1 MPTYL
6 VTGAS
11 RGLGYAFVKTLAS
24 NPSNTVIGLARDKK
38 ATEGRLHADG
48 IQNVHVL
55 SADIT
60 EKAALKLAAE
70 EARRILGTKGLDVLI
85 NNAAYAFGPTGLKS
99 LQDFEQDVESVVADT
114 QKNFDIN
121 VYGTLQAVFAFLP
134 LIQEGGLK
142 KVVAISTAMS
152 DLDFTNETGLYN
164 GAAYSASKAAL
175 NMFFAK
181 LSAAYKDQGILFM
194 SLCPGV
200 VNTQE
205 TEPKLSDGELKVF
218 QVVNEKFTAYAPNFR
233 PLQPVESAQRCLAA
247 IDRSSLA
254 KGHGGSFKSQN
265 GRGRWL

>member
-24 NPSNTVIGLARDKK
+24 DPLNTVIGLARNKK
-38 ATEGRLHADG
+38 ATEERLHTDG

-60 EKAALKLAAE
+60 DKAALNLAAE
-70 EARRILGTKGLDVLI
+70 EARRILGSKGLDVLI

-99 LQDFEQDVESVVADT
+99 LQDLGT
-114 QKNFDIN
+114 Q
-121 VYGTLQAVFAFLP
+121 
-134 LIQEGGLK
+134 E
-142 KVVAISTAMS
+142 VVAISTAMS
-152 DLDFTNETGLYN
+152 DLGFTNETGLYN

-205 TEPKLSDGELKVF
+205 TEPKLSDDELKVF
-218 QVVNEKFTAYAPNFR
+218 QVVNEKFTAYAPNFC

-247 IDRSSLA
+247 IDQSSLA
-254 KGHGGSFKSQN
+254 KGHGGSFRSQN
-265 GRGRWL
+265 GTGRWL